1 MANGHRWPPA
11 SSSWAIRMKRASCR
25 PARSPTSSGSMA
37 RIWRTGSCMRMW
49 RASGSIS
56 TKRASSIPAARR
68 SWPPSS
74 LEDGRTARRW
84 DCRRIMR
91 RGLPYGEYTPPDQPA
106 RDADEH
112 GIVFMAL
119 GASLFRQFEFV
130 QQQWIEYGN
139 DARLGNDKAPL
150 VGCHN
155 HADDR
160 FVVQGSSG
168 PGNTPFICGGL
179 PNFVEMRGGE
189 YFFLPSLTALRL
201 IADGAVDPR

>member
-1 MANGHRWPPA
+1 MANGRRLPPV

-25 PARSPTSSGSMA
+25 PARSPTSSGSKA
-37 RIWRTGSCMRMW
+37 RTWPTGSCMRMW
-49 RASGSIS
+49 QASGNIS
-56 TKRASSIPAARR
+56 TKKAISIPAAKR

-74 LEDGRTARRW
+74 SADGWTARRW
-84 DCRRIMR
+84 NCRRIMR
-91 RGLPYGEYTPPDQPA
+91 RGMPYGECTPADQPA
-106 RDADEH
+106 RNEDEH

-139 DARLGNDKAPL
+139 DARLGNDKDLL

-155 HADDR
+155 DESDK
-160 FVVQGSSG
+160 FIVQGTADPRS
-168 PGNTPFICGGL
+168 PPFICGGL
-179 PNFVEMRGGE
+179 PSFVEMRGGE

-201 IADGAVDPR
+201 IADGAV